1 MNATLQDLSNA
12 PAAPPTHPAGEIIFD
27 HGLPGFPSTRRF
39 LLEAWGVANGPF
51 SLLRSVERDTEFL
64 LADPDVFFPD
74 YTAEIDDETAT
85 WLGLRQADDA
95 VLFVIVTVGDRADQA
110 TANLLGPIVVNR
122 STGRAI
128 QAVLNEGFSTREPLF
143 ATRGA

>member
-1 MNATLQDLSNA
+1 MEERSH
-12 PAAPPTHPAGEIIFD
+12 AASGPDTDPAGEIVFD
-27 HGLPGFPSTRRF
+27 HGLPGFPAARRF
-39 LLEAWGVANGPF
+39 RLEAWGVANGPF

-85 WLGLRQADDA
+85 WLGLREADDA

-128 QAVLNEGFSTREPLF
+128 QAVLHEHFSTREPLF
-143 ATRGA
+143 ATRSA